1 MQNIQN
7 QSKELCFRQN
17 FYLKPIL
24 CLQLTKR
31 YHAFLTPDIDFWK
44 CLFPTIA
51 LKWYVKFETFIMQH
65 HQLKKSKFSHLE
77 AHDDDLDEKDEVN
90 VYSTQ
95 LNSFN
100 LADSEINIVSKF
112 WKSNEKSFPNCFGSL
127 FQSCTLLPVVATG
140 KNQ

>member
-1 MQNIQN
+1 MNN
-7 QSKELCFRQN
+7 LML
-17 FYLKPIL
+17 YL
-24 CLQLTKR
+24 
-31 YHAFLTPDIDFWK
+31 
-44 CLFPTIA
+44 
-51 LKWYVKFETFIMQH
+51 VIMQH

-112 WKSNEKSFPNCFGSL
+112 WKSNEKKLPKLFGLAISKLHTPACCCDREKSINLKHSIIHLIL
-127 FQSCTLLPVVATG
+127 FTFFNNKYVLCVCLVTVMMSTTEI
-140 KNQ
+140 KNLEKVKRYNKR